1 MEPPP
6 HPWPRT
12 PPMPELPEITMYVE
26 ALRSRLVGET
36 IVGVRLRSPSLLK
49 TWEPPLSSVTGVGV
63 QEVSRLGKRL
73 VFALDG
79 ELFLVLHLM
88 VTGRLRWRA
97 PGAKVPAKGAHGAFD
112 FTGGSLLLTEAGTKK
127 RATLHLVRGAASL
140 AAHHRGGV
148 EPLEVGE
155 AEFRSALLA
164 GNRTLKRALTDPS
177 LFSGIG
183 GAHADEILWEA
194 GLSPVQR
201 TGNLDPDE
209 VARLRAAARDHL
221 ERFTALLRE
230 ELQGGFPEKVTA
242 FHPAMAVHGRYR
254 KPCPRCGAPV
264 QRIVYAENETNYCA
278 PCQTGGKV
286 LADRSLSRL
295 LREDWPRTLEA
306 WEESPLSGGG
316 ESG

>member
-1 MEPPP
+1 
-6 HPWPRT
+6 
-12 PPMPELPEITMYVE
+12 MPELPEVTLYVE
-26 ALRSRLVGET
+26 ALRPRIVGER
-36 IVGVRLRSPSLLK
+36 IVAVRLRSPSLLK
-49 TWEPPLSSVTGVGV
+49 SWDPPLSSVVGLGVR
-63 QEVSRLGKRL
+63 EVSRLGKRL
-73 VFALDG
+73 VFGLDD

-97 PGAKVPAKGAHGAFD
+97 PGVKIPGKGAHGALD
-112 FTGGSLLLTEAGTKK
+112 VPSGSLLITEAGTKK
-127 RATLHLVRGAASL
+127 RATLHLVRGEAAL
-140 AAHHRGGV
+140 AEHHRGGV

-155 AEFRSALLA
+155 EAFRDALLR

-177 LFSGIG
+177 IFSGIG

-201 TGNLDPDE
+201 TGNLDE
-209 VARLRAAARDHL
+209 EQVARLREATRSHL
-221 ERFTALLRE
+221 ERFTALLQE
-230 ELQGGFPEKVTA
+230 ELGGAFPEKVTA

-254 KPCPRCGAPV
+254 RPCPRCGAPV

-295 LREDWPRTLEA
+295 LRDDWPRTLEA
-306 WEESPLSGGG
+306 WEESPMAGGG
-316 ESG
+316 EPP